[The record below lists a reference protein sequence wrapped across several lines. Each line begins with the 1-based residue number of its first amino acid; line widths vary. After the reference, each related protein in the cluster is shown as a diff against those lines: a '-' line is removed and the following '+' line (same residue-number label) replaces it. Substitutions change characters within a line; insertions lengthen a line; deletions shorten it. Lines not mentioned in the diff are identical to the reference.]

1 MSFNIIVLL
10 NDNKFTYLKVI
21 YISQSLVMC
30 VSTYQYVIQYVI
42 VLHIEKYTL
51 SEFQKHK

>member
-30 VSTYQYVIQYVI
+30 VSTYQYVI
-42 VLHIEKYTL
+42 VLHIEAYTL
-51 SEFQKHK
+51 SEVQKYQ